1 MDRRTALVPTS
12 YLTLPGHGPEDVVA
26 DPGGRVLTGVADGRI
41 LRIDGLDDPSSA
53 RVEHIGEIGGRPL
66 GLELLPDGD
75 LLVCDADGALLRLDP
90 ERGPGNVR
98 VLTESAAGERL
109 RFCSNVVALP
119 DGTVYFTVSS
129 RVHPLRDWMGDI
141 VEHTGTGRL
150 LRLEPGRREAEVVLD
165 GLQFANGLVRGADD
179 SFLVVAETGARRL
192 TRFHL
197 TGPRAGQ
204 AEPLAENLPG
214 FPDNMW
220 RGAPDGPIRVALAG
234 PRVPPLDLLHRAGP
248 SARRRAARVAL
259 RAPFRPSGT
268 TGVLA
273 VDDEGRILE
282 HLTRR
287 RSGFRMVTS
296 VCETG
301 GRLVLGSLWERGIAV
316 CEAPVTK

>member
-1 MDRRTALVPTS
+1 MDRRTALVPIR

-26 DPGGRVLTGVADGRI
+26 DARGRVLTGVSDGRI
-41 LRIDGLDDPSSA
+41 LRIDGLDDPAAA
-53 RVEHIGEIGGRPL
+53 RVAHIAEIGGRPL

-75 LLVCDADGALLRLDP
+75 LLVCDADGALLRVDP
-90 ERGPGNVR
+90 EGGTGNVR
-98 VLTESAAGERL
+98 VVTESAAGERL

-119 DGTVYFTVSS
+119 DGTIWFTVSS
-129 RVHPLRDWMGDI
+129 RVHPLRDWMGDL

-150 LRLEPGRREAEVVLD
+150 LRLAPGARDAEVVLE
-165 GLQFANGLVRGADD
+165 GLQFANGLARSADD
-179 SFLVVAETGARRL
+179 TFLIVAETGARRL

-204 AEPLAENLPG
+204 AEPFLENLPG
-214 FPDNMW
+214 FPDNLW
-220 RGAPDGPIRVALAG
+220 RGAPDGPVWVALAG
-234 PRVPPLDLLHRAGP
+234 PRVPPLDLLHRASP
-248 SARRRAARVAL
+248 AVRRRAARLAL

-273 VDDEGRILE
+273 VDDGGRIVE

-316 CEAPVTK
+316 CEAPVAK